1 VSSVEVNQP
10 LLTRTRRG
18 YLPTRKVRKE
28 QISALN
34 ELGGFMLRLISQSS

>member
-1 VSSVEVNQP
+1 LNAEQESPQ
-10 LLTRTRRG
+10 
-18 YLPTRKVRKE
+18 E